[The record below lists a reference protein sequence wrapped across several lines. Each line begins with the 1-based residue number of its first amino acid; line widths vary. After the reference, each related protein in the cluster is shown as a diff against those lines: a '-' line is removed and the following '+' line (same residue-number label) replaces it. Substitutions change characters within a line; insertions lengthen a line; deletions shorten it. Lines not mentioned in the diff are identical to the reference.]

1 MSPSAAV
8 AHDGGA
14 YVTAAVQ
21 QPLRGAPHPLRP
33 LRGAYT
39 AAAPSI
45 VSAIATDIA
54 EGDIMNPLISAI
66 TRTARSL
73 RRSFHRIVQR
83 LTRKAKIKLGL
94 TFSLPPF
101 VKIVFDYQADLG
113 EAANDNRPN
122 RRPRHTA

>member
-1 MSPSAAV
+1 
-8 AHDGGA
+8 
-14 YVTAAVQ
+14 
-21 QPLRGAPHPLRP
+21 LRP
-33 LRGAYT
+33 LGGAYT

-73 RRSFHRIVQR
+73 RRSVHRIAQR
-83 LTRKAKIKLGL
+83 LTRKAKIRLGL

-101 VKIVFDYQADLG
+101 VKVVFDYQADLG
-113 EAANDNRPN
+113 EPANDNRTG
-122 RRPRHTA
+122 RKPRHTA

>member
-1 MSPSAAV
+1 
-8 AHDGGA
+8 
-14 YVTAAVQ
+14 
-21 QPLRGAPHPLRP
+21 LRP

-94 TFSLPPF
+94 TFGLPPF

-113 EAANDNRPN
+113 EATNDNRPN